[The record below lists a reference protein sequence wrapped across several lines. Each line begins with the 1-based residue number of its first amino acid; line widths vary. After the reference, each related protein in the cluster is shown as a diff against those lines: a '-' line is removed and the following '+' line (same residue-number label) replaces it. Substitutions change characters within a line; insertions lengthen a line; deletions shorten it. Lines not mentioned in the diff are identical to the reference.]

1 MIPSSYII
9 DWLSAKR
16 QSGMV
21 SENPGIDN
29 VTTMAY
35 NDGEW
40 WRKGE
45 MHPVQATKYTTY
57 ACVERNGC
65 KSMIGY
71 YGIRTRKQ
79 QDQPD
84 TRLPTYGVTWSTSRL
99 VSSTVVWWFSGKKN
113 NFCLCAHYYALHC
126 IYISIIAVLSLLPV
140 TDALEGVVRL
150 HYCLLHAPYILL
162 YPVCIRVHKW
172 AAKGEIWLND
182 WMNECTNAGYVLR
195 WIYIRYDYNW

>member
-1 MIPSSYII
+1 
-9 DWLSAKR
+9 
-16 QSGMV
+16 MV

-99 VSSTVVWWFSGKKN
+99 VSSTVV
-113 NFCLCAHYYALHC
+113 
-126 IYISIIAVLSLLPV
+126 
-140 TDALEGVVRL
+140 
-150 HYCLLHAPYILL
+150 
-162 YPVCIRVHKW
+162 
-172 AAKGEIWLND
+172 
-182 WMNECTNAGYVLR
+182 
-195 WIYIRYDYNW
+195 